1 MVGLGTP
8 DGIDLLYQ
16 WVCIDLR
23 GGRSCSS
30 VVTAS
35 SCHSSKRTVT
45 VRKVGHREMCRY
57 EYNGET
63 LICFLCSSRVTRM
76 IVTS

>member
-45 VRKVGHREMCRY
+45 VRKVGHREMCR
-57 EYNGET
+57 
-63 LICFLCSSRVTRM
+63 
-76 IVTS
+76 